1 MGIKSFLSQCART
14 LKLAVKPGRDELWIS
29 MKVSVL
35 GIGVVGVIGFAIKLI
50 GSFLSGG
57 LGGA

>member
-1 MGIKSFLSQCART
+1 M
-14 LKLAVKPGRDELWIS
+14 KLAVKPGRDELWIS